1 MTTQRTRAAGAR
13 LAVIPIG
20 EYRALIEENARL
32 KAEQNMLWVRLENE
46 RLRKEL
52 AEKDAELDRSART
65 CPSSIRGPNR
75 PWR

>member
-20 EYRALIEENARL
+20 EYRALIEENAKL

-52 AEKDAELDRSART
+52 AEKDAEMERIARA
-65 CPSSIRGPNR
+65 
-75 PWR
+75 